1 MTPFTYRDGG
11 LHAEDVP
18 LSRIAEQVGTPVYVY
33 SQTAIEAAYDRF
45 AGALEGEIGKARTLI
60 CYAMKANSNVGVLA
74 ALAARGA
81 GADIVSEGE
90 LLRALAA
97 GVPADKIVYPGVGK
111 TRQEIAAALKAGIH
125 QFNAESL
132 PELEQIDAV
141 ARAMG
146 VRAPVALRINPDVDA
161 KTHHKIST
169 GRAEDKFG
177 IDAEA
182 LPEVVARLHELDAIE
197 LKGLAVHIGSQ
208 ITDEAPFR
216 QAYTRLAE
224 LYRWLQGEGWP
235 VSRLDLG
242 GGLGIVYR
250 DEPAPDVEGYARLV
264 RETVAETTD
273 AELAFEPG
281 RHLVANAGVLV
292 TRTIHLKQGRV
303 RPILVVDAAMND
315 LIRPALY
322 EAWHDL
328 KPVAGPLAGP
338 VDGAPRE
345 DELRQMDVVGPVCE
359 SADTFARARPLPP
372 LRAGDLLAFFSA
384 GAYGAVMSS
393 GYNSRLP
400 VPEVMV
406 HGDRFAIVRRRPTF
420 QEVLSTEQVP
430 GWLGRP
436 ADTADAAAG
445 NAAPTDAAQ
454 TDDAPVR
461 AAPADAAPAAGTR
474 KTG

>member
-18 LSRIAEQVGTPVYVY
+18 LAEIAREVGTPAYVY
-33 SQTAIEAAYDRF
+33 AQSAIEAAYDRF
-45 AGALEGEIGKARTLI
+45 AGALTAELGADRTLV

-132 PELEQIDAV
+132 PELELIDAV
-141 ARAMG
+141 AREMG

-177 IDAEA
+177 IDADA
-182 LPEVVARLHELDAIE
+182 LPTVVDRLRQLDAVK
-197 LKGLAVHIGSQ
+197 LVGLAVHIGSQ
-208 ITDEAPFR
+208 VTEEGPFR

-224 LYRWLQGEGWP
+224 LYRWLQDDGWP

-273 AELAFEPG
+273 AQLTFEPG
-281 RHLVANAGVLV
+281 RHLVGNAGVLL
-292 TRTIHLKQGRV
+292 TRTVYLKQGRV
-303 RPILVVDAAMND
+303 RPILVIDAAMND

-322 EAWHDL
+322 EAWHEL
-328 KPVAGPLAGP
+328 KPVARDAG
-338 VDGAPRE
+338 E
-345 DELRQMDVVGPVCE
+345 DELTQMDVVGPVCE
-359 SADTFARARPLPP
+359 SADTFARARPLPEM
-372 LRAGDLLAFFSA
+372 RAGDLLAFFSA

-400 VPEVMV
+400 VPEVLV
-406 HGDRFAIVRRRPTF
+406 KGERFAIVRRRPTF

-436 ADTADAAAG
+436 ADAVSAG
-445 NAAPTDAAQ
+445 SESGEISGAT
-454 TDDAPVR
+454 
-461 AAPADAAPAAGTR
+461 GTR

>member
-18 LSRIAEQVGTPVYVY
+18 LTRIAEEVGTPVYVY
-33 SQTAIEAAYDRF
+33 SQGAIEAAYDRF
-45 AGALEGEIGKARTLI
+45 AGAMAAEIGAERTLV

-97 GVPADKIVYPGVGK
+97 GVPADRIVYPGVGK
-111 TRQEIAAALKAGIH
+111 TRQEIAAALEAGIH

-146 VRAPVALRINPDVDA
+146 VPAPVALRINPNVDA

-177 IDAEA
+177 IDADA
-182 LPEVVARLHELDAIE
+182 LPEVVERLRALDAIE

-208 ITDEAPFR
+208 ITEEAPFR
-216 QAYTRLAE
+216 QAYTRTAE
-224 LYRWLQGEGWP
+224 LYRWLQADGWP
-235 VSRLDLG
+235 VDRIDLG

-273 AELAFEPG
+273 AKLAFEPG
-281 RHLVANAGVLV
+281 RHLVGNAGVLV
-292 TRTIHLKQGRV
+292 TRTVYLKQGRV

-322 EAWHDL
+322 EAFHDL
-328 KPVAGPLAGP
+328 KPVAGEA
-338 VDGAPRE
+338 RE
-345 DELRQMDVVGPVCE
+345 DQLIQMDVVGPVCE
-359 SADTFARARPLPP
+359 SADTFARARPLPEM
-372 LRAGDLLAFFSA
+372 RAGELVAFFSA
-384 GAYGAVMSS
+384 GAYGAVMAS

-406 HGDRFAIVRRRPTF
+406 QGDRFAIVRRRPTF
-420 QEVLSTEQVP
+420 TEVMQSEQVP

-436 ADTADAAAG
+436 ADAAATDATAG
-445 NAAPTDAAQ
+445 NAI
-454 TDDAPVR
+454 
-461 AAPADAAPAAGTR
+461 PAAATPWDATPGDATPGDATPGNAKEGTR

>member
-1 MTPFTYRDGG
+1 MTPFTYTDQG
-11 LHAEDVP
+11 LCAEGVP
-18 LSRIAEQVGTPVYVY
+18 LARIAEEVGTPVYVY
-33 SQTAIEAAYDRF
+33 SQGAIEAAYDRF
-45 AGALEGEIGKARTLI
+45 AGALHAEIGAERTLV
-60 CYAMKANSNVGVLA
+60 CYAMKANSNVAVLA
-74 ALAARGA
+74 TLAARGA

-97 GVPADKIVYPGVGK
+97 GIPANRIVYPGVGK
-111 TRQEIAAALKAGIH
+111 TRREIAAALEAGIH

-141 ARAMG
+141 ARSMG
-146 VRAPVALRINPDVDA
+146 VRAPVALRINPNVDA

-177 IDAEA
+177 IDADA
-182 LPEVVARLHELDAIE
+182 LPEVTARLRQLDAVE

-208 ITDEAPFR
+208 ITEEEPFR
-216 QAYTRLAE
+216 QAYTRMAE

-235 VSRLDLG
+235 VDRIDLG

-273 AELAFEPG
+273 ARLAFEPG
-281 RHLVANAGVLV
+281 RHLVGNAGVLV
-292 TRTIHLKQGRV
+292 TRTVHLKQGRV

-328 KPVAGPLAGP
+328 KPVAR
-338 VDGAPRE
+338 APRE
-345 DELRQMDVVGPVCE
+345 DELVQMDVVGPVCE

-372 LRAGDLLAFFSA
+372 MQAGDLAAFFSA
-384 GAYGAVMSS
+384 GAYGAVMAS

-406 HGDRFAIVRRRPTF
+406 QGERFAIVRHRPTF
-420 QEVLSTEQVP
+420 EEVLRSEQVP

-436 ADTADAAAG
+436 ADATSDP
-445 NAAPTDAAQ
+445 APQA
-454 TDDAPVR
+454 R
-461 AAPADAAPAAGTR
+461 GTR

>member
-1 MTPFTYRDGG
+1 MTPFTYNDQG
-11 LHAEDVP
+11 LCAESVP
-18 LSRIAEQVGTPVYVY
+18 LAEIAEQVGTPVYVY
-33 SQTAIEAAYDRF
+33 SQSAIEAAYDRF
-45 AGALEGEIGKARTLI
+45 ANALTAELGAERTLV

-97 GVPADKIVYPGVGK
+97 GIPASRIVYPGVGK
-111 TRQEIAAALKAGIH
+111 TRQEIATALQAGIH

-141 ARAMG
+141 AREMG
-146 VRAPVALRINPDVDA
+146 VRAPVALRINPNVDA
-161 KTHHKIST
+161 RTHHKITT

-177 IDAEA
+177 IDADA
-182 LPEVVARLHELDAIE
+182 LPEVTERLRQLDAIQ
-197 LKGLAVHIGSQ
+197 LTGLAVHIGSQ
-208 ITDEAPFR
+208 VTEEEPFR
-216 QAYTRLAE
+216 QAYTRMAE
-224 LYRWLQGEGWP
+224 LYRWLQDEGWP
-235 VSRLDLG
+235 VSRIDLG

-250 DEPAPDVEGYARLV
+250 NEPAPDVEGYARLV

-273 AELAFEPG
+273 AQLTFEPG
-281 RHLVANAGVLV
+281 RHLVGNAGVLV
-292 TRTIHLKQGRV
+292 TRTLYLKQGRV

-328 KPVAGPLAGP
+328 KPVAREG
-338 VDGAPRE
+338 RE
-345 DELRQMDVVGPVCE
+345 DELVQMDVVGPVCE

-372 LRAGDLLAFFSA
+372 LKAGDLVAFFSA
-384 GAYGAVMSS
+384 GAYGAVMAS

-406 HGDRFAIVRRRPTF
+406 QGDQFAIVRRRPTF

-436 ADTADAAAG
+436 ADVEAADA
-445 NAAPTDAAQ
+445 TED
-454 TDDAPVR
+454 
-461 AAPADAAPAAGTR
+461 TR

>member
-1 MTPFTYRDGG
+1 MTPFTYTDRG
-11 LHAEDVP
+11 LCAEQVP
-18 LSRIAEQVGTPVYVY
+18 LADIAGDVGTPVYVY

-45 AGALEGEIGKARTLI
+45 AGALAAELGAARTLV
-60 CYAMKANSNVGVLA
+60 CYAMKANANVGVLA
-74 ALAARGA
+74 ALAGRGA

-97 GVPADKIVYPGVGK
+97 GIPAEKIVYPGVGK
-111 TRQEIAAALKAGIH
+111 TRREIAAALEAGIH

-132 PELEQIDAV
+132 PELERIDAV
-141 ARAMG
+141 AREMG
-146 VRAPVALRINPDVDA
+146 VRAPVALRVNPDVDA
-161 KTHHKIST
+161 KTHHKIAT

-177 IDAEA
+177 IDADT
-182 LPEVVARLHELDAIE
+182 LPEVVARLRQLDALE

-224 LYRWLQGEGWP
+224 LYRWLQADGWP
-235 VSRLDLG
+235 VTRLDLG

-250 DEPAPDVEGYARLV
+250 DEPAPDVAGYARLV

-292 TRTIHLKQGRV
+292 TRVLYLKQGRV

-328 KPVAGPLAGP
+328 KPVARQAGTDDP
-338 VDGAPRE
+338 I
-345 DELRQMDVVGPVCE
+345 QMDVVGPVCE
-359 SADTFARARPLPP
+359 SADTFARARPLPQ

-406 HGDRFAIVRRRPTF
+406 QGSRFAIVRRRPTF
-420 QEVLSTEQVP
+420 QEVLAGERVP
-430 GWLGRP
+430 GWLTRTENAGP
-436 ADTADAAAG
+436 TGTAAAAG
-445 NAAPTDAAQ
+445 P
-454 TDDAPVR
+454 
-461 AAPADAAPAAGTR
+461 R

>member
-18 LSRIAEQVGTPVYVY
+18 LTRIAEEVGTPVYVY

-45 AGALEGEIGKARTLI
+45 AGALEAELGKARTLV

-97 GVPADKIVYPGVGK
+97 GIPADKIVYPGVGK
-111 TRQEIAAALKAGIH
+111 TAQEIAAALEAGIH

-146 VRAPVALRINPDVDA
+146 VRAPVVLRINPNVDA

-177 IDAEA
+177 IDADA
-182 LPEVVARLHELDAIE
+182 LPEVVERLRALDAVA

-208 ITDEAPFR
+208 ITDEDPFR
-216 QAYTRLAE
+216 QAYTRTAE

-235 VSRLDLG
+235 VDRIDLG

-273 AELAFEPG
+273 ARLAFEPG
-281 RHLVANAGVLV
+281 RHLVGNAGVLV
-292 TRTIHLKQGRV
+292 TRTLYLKQGRV

-322 EAWHDL
+322 EAWHEL
-328 KPVAGPLAGP
+328 KPVAGEG
-338 VDGAPRE
+338 RE
-345 DELRQMDVVGPVCE
+345 DELVQMDVVGPVCE
-359 SADTFARARPLPP
+359 SADTFARARPLP
-372 LRAGDLLAFFSA
+372 RMHAGDLVAFFSA
-384 GAYGAVMSS
+384 GAYGAVMAS

-406 HGDRFAIVRRRPTF
+406 QGDRFAIVRHRPTF
-420 QEVLSTEQVP
+420 QEVLRGEQVP

-436 ADTADAAAG
+436 ADDTS
-445 NAAPTDAAQ
+445 
-454 TDDAPVR
+454 
-461 AAPADAAPAAGTR
+461 APAATDPSVAGTR

>member
-45 AGALEGEIGKARTLI
+45 AGALAAEIGEARTLV

-97 GVPADKIVYPGVGK
+97 GIPADRIVYPGVGK
-111 TRQEIAAALKAGIH
+111 TRQEIAAALEAGIH

-141 ARAMG
+141 AREMG
-146 VRAPVALRINPDVDA
+146 LLAPVALRINPNVDA

-177 IDAEA
+177 IDSDA
-182 LPEVVARLHELDAIE
+182 LPEVVERLRALDAIE

-208 ITDEAPFR
+208 ITDEDPFR
-216 QAYTRLAE
+216 QAYTRTAE
-224 LYRWLQGEGWP
+224 LYRWLQAEGWP
-235 VSRLDLG
+235 VDRIDLG

-273 AELAFEPG
+273 AKLAFEPG
-281 RHLVANAGVLV
+281 RHLVGNAGVLV
-292 TRTIHLKQGRV
+292 TRTLYLKQGRV

-322 EAWHDL
+322 EAWHEL
-328 KPVAGPLAGP
+328 KPIAGEVP
-338 VDGAPRE
+338 E
-345 DELRQMDVVGPVCE
+345 DALTQMDVVGPVCE
-359 SADTFARARPLPP
+359 SADTFARARPLP
-372 LRAGDLLAFFSA
+372 RMQAGDLVAFFSA
-384 GAYGAVMSS
+384 GAYGAVMAS

-406 HGDRFAIVRRRPTF
+406 QGDRFAIVRHRPTF
-420 QEVLSTEQVP
+420 QEVLKSEQVP

-436 ADTADAAAG
+436 AD
-445 NAAPTDAAQ
+445 
-454 TDDAPVR
+454 
-461 AAPADAAPAAGTR
+461 AAPAPAAADTREAESRETGTR
-474 KTG
+474 KAG

>member
-18 LSRIAEQVGTPVYVY
+18 IARIAEEVGTPVYVY

-45 AGALEGEIGKARTLI
+45 AGAVENEIGQDRTLV

-97 GVPADKIVYPGVGK
+97 GIPADKIVYPGVGK
-111 TRQEIAAALKAGIH
+111 TAQEMAAALEAGIH

-146 VRAPVALRINPDVDA
+146 VRAPVVLRINPNVDA

-177 IDAEA
+177 IDADA
-182 LPEVVARLHELDAIE
+182 LPAVVDRLRALDAVA

-208 ITDEAPFR
+208 ITEEAPFR
-216 QAYTRLAE
+216 QAYTRTAE
-224 LYRWLQGEGWP
+224 LYRWLQAEGWP
-235 VSRLDLG
+235 VDRIDLG

-273 AELAFEPG
+273 ARLAFEPG
-281 RHLVANAGVLV
+281 RHLVGNAGVLV
-292 TRTIHLKQGRV
+292 TRTLYLKQGRV

-322 EAWHDL
+322 EAWHEL
-328 KPVAGPLAGP
+328 KPVAGA
-338 VDGAPRE
+338 APE
-345 DELRQMDVVGPVCE
+345 EALTQMDVVGPVCE
-359 SADTFARARPLPP
+359 SADTFARARPLPQMH
-372 LRAGDLLAFFSA
+372 AGDLVAFFSA
-384 GAYGAVMSS
+384 GAYGAVMAS

-406 HGDRFAIVRRRPTF
+406 QGGRFAIVRHRPTF
-420 QEVLSTEQVP
+420 QEVLKGEQVP
-430 GWLGRP
+430 AWLSRP
-436 ADTADAAAG
+436 ADAS
-445 NAAPTDAAQ
+445 
-454 TDDAPVR
+454 
-461 AAPADAAPAAGTR
+461 AAPAATDPSTAGTR